1 MTPATAKT
9 RLTFEEYLDYD
20 DGTDTRYELVNGVL
34 VEMGA
39 ESPLN
44 LDIALFLIVF
54 FVQSGVP
61 QTHVAIKTLIAVDS
75 TEVTAREPDLTI
87 HSQASKRAISQQKQA
102 FLRTDMPV
110 PVLLVEV
117 VSPGEPGSD
126 NYDRDYKHKP
136 REYAKRGIPEFWR
149 IDPDRSLVSVLVLK
163 DGQYV
168 EKVFRGSDRLQS
180 PTFPEIDLSA
190 EQILRAGQ

>member
-1 MTPATAKT
+1 MIQAKT

-44 LDIALFLIVF
+44 LDIAFFLAVF
-54 FVQSGVP
+54 FVQIGVP
-61 QTHVAIKTLIAVDS
+61 RPHIGIKHLIAVDS
-75 TEVTAREPDLTI
+75 TEVTAHEPDLTV
-87 HSQASKRAISQQKQA
+87 HSPASKQAISQQKQA
-102 FLRTDMPV
+102 FLRPEMPV
-110 PVLLVEV
+110 PLLLVEV

-149 IDPDRSLVSVLVLK
+149 IDPDRDVVSVLVLK
-163 DGQYV
+163 GGQYI
-168 EKVFRGSDRLQS
+168 EQVFRESDRLQS
-180 PTFPEIDLSA
+180 PTFPDISLST